1 MGITRIGSRA
11 KHLEFAIYSTI
22 GSSHKIE
29 LYFNEPHPKKANS
42 HLTLFG
48 SFQLHWNYLNT
59 ISVGRIK
66 LTLKRRKPRKR
77 KPDFGL
83 DQLGTERGFV
93 RVAVT
98 ATLWKGRLLRCKLRI
113 VLMSIL
119 VGVMMGI
126 LMGISLIRILEYL
139 KIGVEIVCNTCKG
152 D

>member
-1 MGITRIGSRA
+1 MKYLGNCTSSRLCNKLCNQKSEELTRVVQLGITRIGSRA

-98 ATLWKGRLLRCKLRI
+98 ATLWKGRLLRWKLRI
-113 VLMSIL
+113 VWW
-119 VGVMMGI
+119 
-126 LMGISLIRILEYL
+126 EF
-139 KIGVEIVCNTCKG
+139 
-152 D
+152 